1 MTDGL
6 ALDLSVDARTLTDH
20 AEWRDLVHSSFELM
34 DAGRRPEV
42 ADLFVA
48 DGVHRLG
55 DDTARGRE
63 NIRAAL
69 AARNDPSR
77 RTAHAI
83 TTQTFRS
90 AGPDEVQIRSLVVA
104 YVLSGPDPTTPQA
117 ITSVEDELVRTPD
130 GWRFSSRWIRFLS

>member
-6 ALDLSVDARTLTDH
+6 TLDLGADARALIDR
-20 AEWRDLVHSSFELM
+20 AEWRDLVHTSFELM

-42 ADLFVA
+42 ADLFVN

-55 DDTARGRE
+55 EDTARGRDD
-63 NIRAAL
+63 IRATL

-83 TTQTFRS
+83 TTQTFRA
-90 AGPDEVQIRSLVVA
+90 AGPDAVLVRSLVIA
-104 YVLSGPDPTTPQA
+104 HVLSGPNPMTAQA
-117 ITSVEDELVRTPD
+117 ITSVEDELVRTDD
-130 GWRFSSRWIRFLS
+130 GWRFASRWIRFLN